1 MNDAEKLKA
10 ARDVLLRLHKSLVDF
25 ERTSYETFSGP
36 VNSGEFLNLLLND
49 ARFAW
54 LRRFSTLIVDVDEM
68 FDQKDGYTSETV
80 ELHLRKMAELIDLS
94 KQEQFFR
101 EKYELALQGDADAAG
116 SHAALKK
123 ILE

>member
-49 ARFAW
+49 ARLAW
-54 LRRFSTLIVDVDEM
+54 LRQFSTLIVDVDEM

>member
-49 ARFAW
+49 ARLAW
-54 LRRFSTLIVDVDEM
+54 LRQFSTLIVDVDEM
-68 FDQKDGYTSETV
+68 FDQKDGYTLETV

-101 EKYELALQGDADAAG
+101 EKYELALQGDPDAAG

>member
-25 ERTSYETFSGP
+25 GRTSYETFSGP
-36 VNSGEFLNLLLND
+36 VNSSEFLNLLLND

-101 EKYELALQGDADAAG
+101 EKYELALQGDPDAAG